1 MKIKRVENTTTVPT
15 HITESTDREETKKR
29 QGQAERM
36 ARGKAKWNTNGRRID
51 TDKGGDK

>member
-29 QGQAERM
+29 EGQAERM
-36 ARGKAKWNTNGRRID
+36 AQGKAKWGLNGKR
-51 TDKGGDK
+51 TDGQKEK